1 MLDIVVGI
9 NLFINVFHEN
19 YFFYDFFDSSFNL

>member
-19 YFFYDFFDSSFNL
+19 YFFYDFFWQFI